1 MKINKVSK
9 LNGIITVPADKSI
22 THRAIMLSS
31 LATGKSYI
39 NNLFAGYFKSLTRV
53 AKSSPEM

>member
-9 LNGIITVPADKSI
+9 LNGTITVPADKSI

-39 NNLFAGYFKSLTRV
+39 NNYYNKIIQYPIKKSYN
-53 AKSSPEM
+53 SIN